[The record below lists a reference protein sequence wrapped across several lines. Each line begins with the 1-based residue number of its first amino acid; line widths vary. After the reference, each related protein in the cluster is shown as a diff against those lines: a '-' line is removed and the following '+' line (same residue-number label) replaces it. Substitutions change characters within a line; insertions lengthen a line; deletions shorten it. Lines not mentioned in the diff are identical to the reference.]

1 MDISNRLKTIA
12 EMVDKGSKVAD
23 IGTDHGLIPNFLV
36 NENISDFVICS
47 DISEDSLNKSI
58 SLVKDMHNE
67 EKVFPR
73 VGNGLE
79 VLSESEV
86 DTVIIA
92 GMGGQLISDILKKD
106 IELVKNFK
114 RLILQP
120 MQGQHL
126 LRKYLYENNFK
137 IVNEE
142 IIFEDN
148 RFFEIIVAYYR
159 EDKNLVEEIFYTV
172 PKTLYDEKAPILKE
186 FLNNKIKYNENI
198 INAIKGEELTAK
210 SKSRI
215 GDLLSENREYRRLI
229 CNIE

>member
-12 EMVDKGSKVAD
+12 KMVDEGSKVAD

-114 RLILQP
+114 KLILQP

-126 LRKYLYENNFK
+126 LRKYLYKNNFK
-137 IVNEE
+137 IINEQ
-142 IIFEDN
+142 D
-148 RFFEIIVAYYR
+148 R
-159 EDKNLVEEIFYTV
+159 DKRTSYITLIKLVKKKLEQALGVLAIEV
-172 PKTLYDEKAPILKE
+172 PEKM
-186 FLNNKIKYNENI
+186 
-198 INAIKGEELTAK
+198 
-210 SKSRI
+210 
-215 GDLLSENREYRRLI
+215 
-229 CNIE
+229 